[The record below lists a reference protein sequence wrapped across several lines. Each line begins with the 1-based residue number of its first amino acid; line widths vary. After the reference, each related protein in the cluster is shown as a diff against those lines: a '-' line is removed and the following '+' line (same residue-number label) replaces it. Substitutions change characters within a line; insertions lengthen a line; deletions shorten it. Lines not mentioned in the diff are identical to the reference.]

1 MGQKKGCGRGSSR
14 LQIYIEELLKTILM
28 DTPEPAKRHKAQPVE
43 VAKKILKKPVAVTA
57 VVEKVGK
64 KAVPVAKQ
72 TSLLA
77 QALAHAVIPLPGGKN
92 ALKIKPAAATKAK
105 GKTIEAKAKGKIK
118 PAKAKG
124 KIKPAKAKAKGKIQP
139 ASTERAESES
149 FGFLKKVHVV
159 NKRIYIQYKDA
170 DMQSWTTISANK
182 KMLMS
187 ISIQT

>member
-43 VAKKILKKPVAVTA
+43 AAKKILKKPVAVTA

-105 GKTIEAKAKGKIK
+105 GKTKAKAEGKKK

-149 FGFLKKVHVV
+149 FGSLKKVHVL